1 MIEPEYITWSVD
13 GVEYKQVSPRYKQE
27 LLKDYA
33 QRYGCKTFIETG
45 SACGD
50 TLSAMRLVGFHRM
63 FSIELSDY
71 YSGYVARR
79 FEGQSDVTLIHGDS
93 AVELAKLLAT
103 LPATLS
109 ILFWLDAHYSG
120 GLTQPGPNPL
130 EKELEAIFAS
140 GVGGAILIDD
150 MEKLLEHCPANW
162 QQEFVNGIVALTR
175 RA

>member
-1 MIEPEYITWSVD
+1 MAKDLIEPEYITWSVD

-50 TLSAMRLVGFHRM
+50 TLSAMRHVGFHRI

-93 AVELAKLLAT
+93 AVELPKLLLISGTAARDRGIHRMRMHPERKVHVNEFN
-103 LPATLS
+103 LVAVFGS
-109 ILFWLDAHYSG
+109 NLF
-120 GLTQPGPNPL
+120 
-130 EKELEAIFAS
+130 
-140 GVGGAILIDD
+140 
-150 MEKLLEHCPANW
+150 
-162 QQEFVNGIVALTR
+162 
-175 RA
+175 